1 MGWLVGFSVVLL
13 VLVGEKEVDSI
24 LHHPILHLLHHH
36 IHKHFG
42 VGEQP

>member
-13 VLVGEKEVDSI
+13 VLVGEKEVAST
-24 LHHPILHLLHHH
+24 HHPILHLLHHH

-42 VGEQP
+42 VGKQT